1 LLDFDLIVI
10 GAGSGGVR
18 AARTASSFGLRV
30 CIIEEKYFGGTC
42 VNVGC
47 VPKKLFYYS
56 SSFKKE
62 FLNSKNYGWN
72 SSELS
77 FDWNKLCENKNIEV
91 SRLNKIYENLLT
103 NSNVKIIKGRASF
116 VDSNTVNVDGSNYSS
131 KHILI
136 ASGCVPTKPDFLGGE
151 HTFSSVDLFYL
162 NKLPSSILII
172 GGGYI
177 AVEFASIFNSLGVET
192 TISYRGS
199 RIIKHFDECLGERLA
214 DSFIKNGIDVLFNSN
229 VEKINKIENDC
240 YSVVFSDGSIK
251 TFDKVISAIG
261 RSPLTENLSLSNTSV
276 VLDQS
281 GYIVVDNNFKTTDK
295 NIFAIGDVIGTPELT
310 PVALKQAM
318 VFVNNNF
325 NNKKDFID
333 YTLIPTAIFA
343 QPNVASIGWNEK
355 EAKKEFTNI
364 DVYESEFTHLKE
376 SFNTNKDKIYMK
388 LVIDSKSDKVL
399 GAHMIGTDA
408 AEIIQGIAIAIISG
422 ATKKDFDETLG
433 IHPTAAEEFVTMRI
447 KKK

>member
-1 LLDFDLIVI
+1 M
-10 GAGSGGVR
+10 
-18 AARTASSFGLRV
+18 
-30 CIIEEKYFGGTC
+30 
-42 VNVGC
+42 
-47 VPKKLFYYS
+47 
-56 SSFKKE
+56 
-62 FLNSKNYGWN
+62 
-72 SSELS
+72 
-77 FDWNKLCENKNIEV
+77 
-91 SRLNKIYENLLT
+91 
-103 NSNVKIIKGRASF
+103 
-116 VDSNTVNVDGSNYSS
+116 
-131 KHILI
+131 
-136 ASGCVPTKPDFLGGE
+136 
-151 HTFSSVDLFYL
+151 
-162 NKLPSSILII
+162 II

-343 QPNVASIGWNEK
+343 QPNVASIGLNEK

-447 KKK
+447 KKIVKCFV

>member
-1 LLDFDLIVI
+1 M
-10 GAGSGGVR
+10 
-18 AARTASSFGLRV
+18 
-30 CIIEEKYFGGTC
+30 
-42 VNVGC
+42 
-47 VPKKLFYYS
+47 
-56 SSFKKE
+56 
-62 FLNSKNYGWN
+62 
-72 SSELS
+72 
-77 FDWNKLCENKNIEV
+77 
-91 SRLNKIYENLLT
+91 
-103 NSNVKIIKGRASF
+103 
-116 VDSNTVNVDGSNYSS
+116 
-131 KHILI
+131 
-136 ASGCVPTKPDFLGGE
+136 
-151 HTFSSVDLFYL
+151 
-162 NKLPSSILII
+162 
-172 GGGYI
+172 
-177 AVEFASIFNSLGVET
+177 
-192 TISYRGS
+192 
-199 RIIKHFDECLGERLA
+199 
-214 DSFIKNGIDVLFNSN
+214 
-229 VEKINKIENDC
+229 
-240 YSVVFSDGSIK
+240 
-251 TFDKVISAIG
+251 
-261 RSPLTENLSLSNTSV
+261 
-276 VLDQS
+276 
-281 GYIVVDNNFKTTDK
+281 
-295 NIFAIGDVIGTPELT
+295 T